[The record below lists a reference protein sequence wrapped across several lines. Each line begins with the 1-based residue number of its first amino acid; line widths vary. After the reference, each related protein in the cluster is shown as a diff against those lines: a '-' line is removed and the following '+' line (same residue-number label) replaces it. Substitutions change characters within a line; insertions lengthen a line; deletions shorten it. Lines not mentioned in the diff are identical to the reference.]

1 MLCNTLTICT
11 ALSSAYPTQPMH
23 EFVRPLH
30 AVQTSWYLLMSKPR
44 DEERALLNLQD
55 QGYTVYLPRVLRER
69 RKAGNRKS
77 GVEPLFPRYLFVR
90 LNEEMNWAPIRS
102 TPGVSGLVA
111 FGNRERSYIPC
122 PDGMVEAIQAQEN
135 NQGLHQPQ
143 SLDFQKGDKVRI
155 TTGPFHDL
163 EGVFLMDDGIDR
175 ALVLLHFLGNQ
186 RAVPVEAFRLSR
198 VM

>member
-1 MLCNTLTICT
+1 
-11 ALSSAYPTQPMH
+11 MH
-23 EFVRPLH
+23 ELTSPIRLI
-30 AVQTSWYLLMSKPR
+30 QTHWYLLMSRPR

-55 QGYTVYLPRVLRER
+55 QDYTVYLPRVLRER
-69 RKAGNRKS
+69 RKAGNRRS
-77 GVEPLFPRYLFVR
+77 GVEPLFPRYLFIR
-90 LNEEMNWAPIRS
+90 LSEEMNWAPIRS

-111 FGNRERSYIPC
+111 FGNRDRTYIPC
-122 PDGMVEAIQAQEN
+122 PDGMIEAIQAQEN

-186 RAVPVEAFRLSR
+186 RAVPVEAFRLAR

>member
-1 MLCNTLTICT
+1 
-11 ALSSAYPTQPMH
+11 MH
-23 EFVRPLH
+23 EFAPSLRV
-30 AVQTSWYLLMSKPR
+30 VQTSWYLLMSKPR

-77 GVEPLFPRYLFVR
+77 GVEPLFPRYLFIR

-122 PDGMVEAIQAQEN
+122 PNGMVEAIQAREDDK
-135 NQGLHQPQ
+135 GLHQLE
-143 SLDFQKGDKVRI
+143 SLDFQKGEKVRI

-163 EGVFLMDDGIDR
+163 EGVYLMDNGIDR
-175 ALVLLHFLGNQ
+175 ALVLLQFLGNQ
-186 RAVPVEAFRLSR
+186 RAVPIEAFRLSR
-198 VM
+198 VL